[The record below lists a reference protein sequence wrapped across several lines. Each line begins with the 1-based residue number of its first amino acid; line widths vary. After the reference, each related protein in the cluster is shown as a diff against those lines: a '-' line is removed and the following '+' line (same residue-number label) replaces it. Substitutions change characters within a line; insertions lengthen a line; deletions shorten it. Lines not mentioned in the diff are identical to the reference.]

1 MAITIQ
7 CYSESDNEAF
17 FGGDLDHEQL
27 PAPTYDEPKA
37 RTGKPPVVI
46 DNRSVRL
53 WLIETG
59 CLSYSQ
65 LAEAYPWADDVFTGL
80 SRPSGLSNSGGLPVS
95 KAYLFAAL
103 YGTND
108 IFSRNTDISY
118 TAITGRSPSPRY
130 LRHVNSVL
138 QATAV
143 SLAKV
148 LKDRGDFTWWD
159 YNDKCLS

>member
-1 MAITIQ
+1 MFVGKTLLH
-7 CYSESDNEAF
+7 
-17 FGGDLDHEQL
+17 GDVLMWLMKTLLTSGCTNQRG
-27 PAPTYDEPKA
+27 A
-37 RTGKPPVVI
+37 GQ
-46 DNRSVRL
+46 L

-138 QATAV
+138 QATSV
-143 SLAKV
+143 NMKKV
-148 LKDRGDFTWWD
+148 LC
-159 YNDKCLS
+159 DKGMME

>member
-1 MAITIQ
+1 MTDINH
-7 CYSESDNEAF
+7 DNTVYPSSSF
-17 FGGDLDHEQL
+17 SGSPYLYQQVYTSSPD
-27 PAPTYDEPKA
+27 T
-37 RTGKPPVVI
+37 
-46 DNRSVRL
+46 RL
-53 WLIETG
+53 TQINL
-59 CLSYSQ
+59 LS
-65 LAEAYPWADDVFTGL
+65 
-80 SRPSGLSNSGGLPVS
+80 VS

-103 YGTND
+103 YDTND
-108 IFSRNTDISY
+108 IFSRNTAKSY